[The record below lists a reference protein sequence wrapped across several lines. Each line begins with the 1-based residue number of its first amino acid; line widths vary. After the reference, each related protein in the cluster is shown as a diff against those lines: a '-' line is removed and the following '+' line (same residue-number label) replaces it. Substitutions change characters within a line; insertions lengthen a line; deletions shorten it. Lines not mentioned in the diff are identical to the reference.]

1 MSTLKKLNKVVNK
14 FVKSQSASPAQKS
27 SEWYIL
33 KSKTIGGSEV
43 ATVLGINP
51 FKSLKSLIADKA
63 NISTYKF
70 NGNLATRWGNMFES
84 ITRDWT
90 ELILNMENSIVET
103 GSLPGAI
110 EGQRYSPDGLGV
122 VYLKDEDNV
131 MNYYIALFE
140 FKSPFKSIPS
150 GEIPKHYIPQIQTG
164 LWSIPI
170 CELAIFV
177 NNSYRKCSIED
188 FGFSTMYDFDF
199 HKISKK
205 NTKLEQ
211 IKEIYACGIICF
223 YQVKNDENNISED
236 NMLNYDP
243 SINYNDISLN
253 EIINTSDSFIDFGN
267 SFYDEFYINK
277 LFELVECK
285 HISVKYYPMTI
296 NYKITNEI
304 DYVID
309 HDKIINVSDSLLI
322 NPSDVISNNL
332 NDFKEY
338 CNVNELKPI
347 GVLPWKLVKTDII
360 NEIKDE
366 NWLQVIELP
375 IKNTLKIINEITNHE
390 DPQKMYNELYPVK
403 PVKSNIVINFN
414 ELELTNIQD
423 LDQDLNIVE

>member
-1 MSTLKKLNKVVNK
+1 
-14 FVKSQSASPAQKS
+14 
-27 SEWYIL
+27 
-33 KSKTIGGSEV
+33 
-43 ATVLGINP
+43 
-51 FKSLKSLIADKA
+51 
-63 NISTYKF
+63 
-70 NGNLATRWGNMFES
+70 
-84 ITRDWT
+84 
-90 ELILNMENSIVET
+90 
-103 GSLPGAI
+103 
-110 EGQRYSPDGLGV
+110 
-122 VYLKDEDNV
+122 
-131 MNYYIALFE
+131 
-140 FKSPFKSIPS
+140 
-150 GEIPKHYIPQIQTG
+150 
-164 LWSIPI
+164 
-170 CELAIFV
+170 
-177 NNSYRKCSIED
+177 
-188 FGFSTMYDFDF
+188 
-199 HKISKK
+199 
-205 NTKLEQ
+205 
-211 IKEIYACGIICF
+211 
-223 YQVKNDENNISED
+223 
-236 NMLNYDP
+236 
-243 SINYNDISLN
+243 
-253 EIINTSDSFIDFGN
+253 
-267 SFYDEFYINK
+267 
-277 LFELVECK
+277 
-285 HISVKYYPMTI
+285 MTI